1 MFDVVALCSF
11 CQEIP
16 LIMTLKMRKTLVL
29 LSVMVLSFL
38 LSSCTESQPEVSAEA
53 LVDKGCSSAGADFS
67 STTSSYFFDASQID
81 EKYRELS
88 RAYINLTSLMKTIQN
103 EDVALSIRKTLAVR
117 AQEELSIVQSFC
129 GDF

>member
-1 MFDVVALCSF
+1 MFGFVALCSF
-11 CQEIP
+11 CQEIH
-16 LIMTLKMRKTLVL
+16 LIMTLKMRKTLML

-53 LVDKGCSSAGADFS
+53 LVDKGCSSVGADFS
-67 STTSSYFFDASQID
+67 STTSSYFFDASQIN

-103 EDVALSIRKTLAVR
+103 EDVALSTRKALALR